1 MTAVNVTVAQLIQG
15 VKVLAGKPATL
26 RLQGVVR
33 IGIAG
38 FRFDTGKCF
47 VQPSALPAL
56 RSLKIQYDLRPR
68 SNLLIVGHTDA
79 TGEEAA
85 NLELSLE
92 RADAL
97 AAYLTDKADAWE
109 AWFAD
114 GKPAAKRWG
123 VREIQHMLSAL
134 PEGGTAYYSGTVD
147 GSQGQGTLQ
156 AVKAFQEA
164 AGLKVD
170 GVAGPLTR
178 KALIESYM
186 TLDGT
191 TLPAG
196 IVPVAHGCGESF
208 PAGLSAAA
216 LKDPAQRKQAAGD
229 GKGREEDRRV
239 EVFFFEAPI
248 TPAPAAD
255 RKSPKDATDYP
266 EWLAQ
271 VTETLVIG

>member
-1 MTAVNVTVAQLIQG
+1 MTAMNVTVPQLLQG
-15 VKVLAGKPATL
+15 VKVMAGKPATL

-33 IGIAG
+33 VCIAG
-38 FRFDTGKCF
+38 FRFDTAKCF
-47 VQPSALPAL
+47 VQPAALPAL

-85 NLELSLE
+85 NLDLSLE

-114 GKPAAKRWG
+114 GRPAARRWG

-134 PEGGTAYYSGTVD
+134 PEGGPAYYGGTVD
-147 GSQGQGTLQ
+147 GSQGHATLQ
-156 AVKAFQEA
+156 AIKAFQEA

-170 GVAGPLTR
+170 GIAGPLTR
-178 KALIESYM
+178 KALIEAYM
-186 TLDGT
+186 DLDGT

-196 IVPVAHGCGESF
+196 IVPVVHGCGESF

-216 LKDPAQRKQAAGD
+216 LKDPSQRKAAGD

-248 TPAPAAD
+248 DPAPAAD
-255 RKSPKDATDYP
+255 RKSPKDAVDYP